1 MTAEL
6 EHKAVEATTRV
17 DSDLGEF
24 AAIAATYD
32 VDRVKDRI
40 RFRGVREDDHPLAGI
55 RQTGAVALGPPR
67 RSPQCDRVG

>member
-24 AAIAATYD
+24 SALAATYD

-40 RFRGVREDDHPLAGI
+40 RF
-55 RQTGAVALGPPR
+55 GAFEKTIARWQAPVDGCRCIGTTAAKPAM
-67 RSPQCDRVG
+67 